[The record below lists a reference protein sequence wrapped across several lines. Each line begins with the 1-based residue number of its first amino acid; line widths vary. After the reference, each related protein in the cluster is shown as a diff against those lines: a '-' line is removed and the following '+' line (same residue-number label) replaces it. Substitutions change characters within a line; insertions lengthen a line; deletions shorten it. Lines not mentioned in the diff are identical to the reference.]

1 MISPVASAL
10 FASSLYP
17 SPINGSLQ
25 QNAVDTTGSAQN
37 VDQGDLKIDYKAS
50 EKDSI
55 FGRFTR
61 AYQNNPSTP
70 FQLLLSNSFSTTPIY
85 NTVGDWTRM
94 ISPSLVNDF
103 RMGWSHVTL
112 NSGNSWDSSVGQFGN
127 TLGIGNG
134 NPGDLMD
141 CWG

>member
-61 AYQNNPSTP
+61 AYQNNPSTHS
-70 FQLLLSNSFSTTPIY
+70 QLLLSNSFSTTPIY
-85 NTVGDWTRM
+85 NTVGRLDE
-94 ISPSLVNDF
+94 ND
-103 RMGWSHVTL
+103 
-112 NSGNSWDSSVGQFGN
+112 QPQ
-127 TLGIGNG
+127 
-134 NPGDLMD
+134 PGE
-141 CWG
+141 